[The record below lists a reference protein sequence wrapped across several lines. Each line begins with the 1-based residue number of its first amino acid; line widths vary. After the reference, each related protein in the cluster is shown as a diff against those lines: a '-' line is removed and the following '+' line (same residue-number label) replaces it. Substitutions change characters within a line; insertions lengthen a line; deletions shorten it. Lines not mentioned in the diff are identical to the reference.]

1 LDPTA
6 IVRFAVPADLTQPS
20 PLGNLIIST
29 SYKSIMISFNPSTE
43 ADLRGYEYR
52 VYKHSQIQQVGLQY
66 LPLDENSYELSGFS
80 PSNVITLDIEETST
94 VESGLASEDFENE
107 EVIVPLTTNEVFY
120 YVKVRSVD
128 TSGNYSAWTSIV
140 RSGQIPLIESAHIR
154 ELSASKITS
163 GYIGSEQIVLNG
175 LNSVIKSSTYKP
187 EVRNLQATLT
197 QGSTTISLTSGTTS
211 NLYEGMYVYEI
222 RDNPLDPE
230 GKWPGTLSSNTRITS
245 IVSSTDFVVS
255 SAHSEGGSIKLGAYT
270 KGWSIDGAGN
280 VNFGGSRGITYDGVN
295 VVIGSDVVI
304 NAVAPESGG
313 LLITNGANQS
323 LAISS
328 TGAGIGLKI
337 NDTINNNGHNYWYV
351 DGSFKVGK
359 SDKHI
364 AFNAGTGQLL
374 IHGGVEIS
382 SDVIIGSTS
391 ATTLINNA
399 NAGAGSLQPGNGVS
413 QDPSTKQITQIS
425 GDRIR
430 TGIVSS
436 NDGSSVINL
445 NDGSLNFKNKFTVD
459 GLGNAFFAGNITSNA
474 TISGATG
481 SVSGDF
487 RVTERLRVG
496 DGAAVTGTTVLRV
509 QADGDTSTSR
519 YPFVVEKKIGTNIF
533 TVREDGRVDV
543 NLGPLYIAGKAHTD
557 HTHSSYASATHT
569 HAYLP
574 SSGGTITGSLVVNNN
589 FTVDDNLLLNQ
600 VASGTGISSTTNST
614 VGVLCFNAT
623 SGLPNPDSYVYW
635 KSGSGSSIRFKE
647 NIEPIVQTLDN
658 LQNFWN
664 LEPILF
670 EYKKNYG
677 GELKQERPYGFR
689 KHYGFIAEEVEKL
702 APYLV
707 SYDDDSLVD
716 DVKYNSVFTVL
727 YSEVKKM
734 RQWLIDNYNY
744 PG

>member
-1 LDPTA
+1 
-6 IVRFAVPADLTQPS
+6 
-20 PLGNLIIST
+20 
-29 SYKSIMISFNPSTE
+29 MISFNPSTE
-43 ADLRGYEYR
+43 ADLRGYEYK

-66 LPLDENSYELSGFS
+66 LPLDENSFELSGFS

-94 VESGLASEDFENE
+94 VESGIASEDFENE
-107 EVIVPLTTNEVFY
+107 EVIVPLVTNQVFY

-128 TSGNYSAWTSIV
+128 TSGNYSSWTSIV

-175 LNSVIKSSTYKP
+175 LNSVIKSSTFKP
-187 EVRNLQATLT
+187 EVRNLQATLE
-197 QGSTTISLTSGTTS
+197 QGSTTVSLTIGTTA
-211 NLYEGMYVYEI
+211 NLYEGMYLYEI
-222 RDNPLDPE
+222 RDNPFDVTGT
-230 GKWPGTLSSNTRITS
+230 GKWPGTLSANTRITS
-245 IVSSTDFVVS
+245 IVSTTDFIVS
-255 SAHSEGGSIKLGAYT
+255 SSHSESGSIKLGAYT

-280 VNFGGSRGITYDGVN
+280 VNFGGSRGISYDGVN

-359 SDKHI
+359 TDKHI

-399 NAGAGSLQPGNGVS
+399 NLGAQNPATRINAG
-413 QDPSTKQITQIS
+413 TTTIS

-430 TGIVSS
+430 TGVVSS
-436 NDGSSVINL
+436 NDGTSIINL

-459 GLGNAFFAGNITSNA
+459 GLGNAFFAGNITSSA
-474 TISGATG
+474 TISGASG

-487 RVTERLRVG
+487 RITERLRVG
-496 DGAAVTGTTVLRV
+496 DGANVTGTTILRV
-509 QADGDTSTSR
+509 QGDGNTSTTK
-519 YPFVVEKKIGTNIF
+519 YPFVVEKKDGTNTF

-543 NLGPLYIAGKAHTD
+543 NLGPLFIAGKAHTD
-557 HTHSSYASATHT
+557 HTHSG
-569 HAYLP
+569 YLP
-574 SSGGTITGSLVVNNN
+574 TTGGTLTGTL
-589 FTVDDNLLLNQ
+589 TVGSIADNKNII
-600 VASGTGISSTTNST
+600 VRGFVSTTGDVDSDGNVRCAGRF
-614 VGVLCFNAT
+614 VGGNAD
-623 SGLPNPDSYVYW
+623 NYVYFGQKTGTTDYCFRVNEEYTLYDRQVTRVERDRPIW
-635 KSGSGSSIRFKE
+635 INSAGTLFTGPNFSSLRYKE
-647 NIEPIVQTLDN
+647 NINPANLDISSFLNVDVVNFFYKDEFWDLESNPEKEKQLGVIVEQLDDLGLKDLVTYN
-658 LQNFWN
+658 SANAPDGLNESLIPFYLIETCKQQQQEIN
-664 LEPILF
+664 
-670 EYKKNYG
+670 
-677 GELKQERPYGFR
+677 ELKTRLELLES
-689 KHYGFIAEEVEKL
+689 K
-702 APYLV
+702 
-707 SYDDDSLVD
+707 
-716 DVKYNSVFTVL
+716 
-727 YSEVKKM
+727 
-734 RQWLIDNYNY
+734 
-744 PG
+744 

>member
-1 LDPTA
+1 
-6 IVRFAVPADLTQPS
+6 
-20 PLGNLIIST
+20 
-29 SYKSIMISFNPSTE
+29 MISFNPSTE
-43 ADLRGYEYR
+43 ADLRGYEYK

-107 EVIVPLTTNEVFY
+107 EVIVPLVTNQVFY
-120 YVKVRSVD
+120 YAKVRSVD

-187 EVRNLQATLT
+187 EVRNLQAILE
-197 QGSTTISLTSGTTS
+197 QGSTTISLIIGTTA

-230 GKWPGTLSSNTRITS
+230 GKWPGTLSANTRITS

-255 SAHSEGGSIKLGAYT
+255 SPHSEGGSIKLGAYT

-280 VNFGGSRGITYDGVN
+280 VNFGGSRGITYDGAN
-295 VVIGSDVVI
+295 VVIGSDVII

-313 LLITNGANQS
+313 LLISNGANQS

-359 SDKHI
+359 TDKHI

-399 NAGAGSLQPGNGVS
+399 NLGAQNPATRINAG
-413 QDPSTKQITQIS
+413 TTTIS

-430 TGIVSS
+430 TGVVSS
-436 NDGSSVINL
+436 NDGTSVINL
-445 NDGSLNFKNKFTVD
+445 NDGSLNFKNKFVVD
-459 GLGNAFFAGNITSNA
+459 NLGNATF
-474 TISGATG
+474 SGA
-481 SVSGDF
+481 VSGGSISSNTTINGASGF
-487 RVTERLRVG
+487 VSAGFEIGASCKIGNNLRVNTGTYG
-496 DGAAVTGTTVLRV
+496 DGATSVVLIKGDDTRADRFGIRIVDSNNDQVMRISNSGILTVKSDVVVGTKSVSV
-509 QADGDTSTSR
+509 DG
-519 YPFVVEKKIGTNIF
+519 
-533 TVREDGRVDV
+533 
-543 NLGPLYIAGKAHTD
+543 
-557 HTHSSYASATHT
+557 HTHSYAPTVHT
-569 HAYLP
+569 HSYLP
-574 SSGGTITGSLVVNNN
+574 LAGGTIATNLIVNGNFQTKGYLTLDKTGTS
-589 FTVDDNLLLNQ
+589 
-600 VASGTGISSTTNST
+600 AGIRVTTNSP
-614 VGVLCFNAT
+614 VGLLCF
-623 SGLPNPDSYVYW
+623 SGTDLVGAGKDPAEFIYW
-635 KSGSGSSIRFKE
+635 KSGTGSSIRFKE
-647 NIEPIVQTLDN
+647 NIEPIAQTLDN
-658 LQNFWN
+658 LKNFWD

-670 EYKKNYG
+670 EYKSEYG
-677 GELKQERPYGFR
+677 GLMNEERPYGFR
-689 KHYGFIAEEVEKL
+689 KHYGFIAEEVEQL

-707 SYDDDSLVD
+707 SYDDDSLAD
-716 DVKYNSVFTVL
+716 DVKYDSVFTVL

>member
-1 LDPTA
+1 
-6 IVRFAVPADLTQPS
+6 
-20 PLGNLIIST
+20 
-29 SYKSIMISFNPSTE
+29 MISFNPSTE
-43 ADLRGYEYR
+43 ADLRGYEYK

-66 LPLDENSYELSGFS
+66 LPLDENSFELSGFS

-94 VESGLASEDFENE
+94 VESGIASEDFENE
-107 EVIVPLTTNEVFY
+107 EVIVPLVTNQVFY

-128 TSGNYSAWTSIV
+128 TSGNYSSWTSIV

-175 LNSVIKSSTYKP
+175 LNSVIKSSTFKP
-187 EVRNLQATLT
+187 EVRNLQAIIE
-197 QGSTTISLTSGTTS
+197 QGSTTVSLISGTTA
-211 NLYEGMYVYEI
+211 NLYEGMYLYEI
-222 RDNPLDPE
+222 RDNPFDPA

-245 IVSSTDFVVS
+245 IVSTTDFIVS
-255 SAHSEGGSIKLGAYT
+255 SSHSESGSIKLGAYT

-295 VVIGSDVVI
+295 VVIGSDVII

-313 LLITNGANQS
+313 LLISNGANQS

-359 SDKHI
+359 TDKHI

-382 SDVIIGSTS
+382 SDVIIGSAS
-391 ATTLINNA
+391 ASTLINNA
-399 NAGAGSLQPGNGVS
+399 NLGAQNPATRINAG
-413 QDPSTKQITQIS
+413 TTTIS

-430 TGIVSS
+430 TGVVSS
-436 NDGSSVINL
+436 NDGTSIINL
-445 NDGSLNFKNKFTVD
+445 NDGSLNFKNKFVVD
-459 GLGNAFFAGNITSNA
+459 NLGNATFS
-474 TISGATG
+474 G
-481 SVSGDF
+481 SVSGGSISSDTAINGASGF
-487 RVTERLRVG
+487 VSAGFEIGASCKIGNNLRVNTGTYG
-496 DGAAVTGTTVLRV
+496 DGATSVVLIKGDDKRDDRFGIRIVDSANDQVMRISNSGILTVKSNVVVGTKSV
-509 QADGDTSTSR
+509 S
-519 YPFVVEKKIGTNIF
+519 VEGHS
-533 TVREDGRVDV
+533 
-543 NLGPLYIAGKAHTD
+543 HTQ
-557 HTHSSYASATHT
+557 YALATKLDD
-569 HAYLP
+569 YLKL
-574 SSGGTITGSLVVNNN
+574 SGGNMTGSL
-589 FTVDDNLLLNQ
+589 TVDGNLKGKGYVILDKT
-600 VASGTGISSTTNST
+600 GTSAGVRVTTNST
-614 VGVLCFNAT
+614 VGVLCFNGTTLVGAGQDASEFIYWRAT
-623 SGLPNPDSYVYW
+623 TF
-635 KSGSGSSIRFKE
+635 GSSIRFKE
-647 NIEPIVQTLDN
+647 NIKPISEDVESLN
-658 LQNFWN
+658 NFWN

-670 EYKKNYG
+670 EYKSEYG
-677 GELKQERPYGFR
+677 GLMNEERPYGFR
-689 KHYGFIAEEVEKL
+689 KHYGFIAEEVEQL

-707 SYDDDSLVD
+707 SYDDDSLAD

>member
-1 LDPTA
+1 
-6 IVRFAVPADLTQPS
+6 
-20 PLGNLIIST
+20 
-29 SYKSIMISFNPSTE
+29 MISFNPSTE
-43 ADLRGYEYR
+43 ADLRGYEYK

-66 LPLDENSYELSGFS
+66 LPLDENSFELSGFS

-94 VESGLASEDFENE
+94 VESGIASEDFENE
-107 EVIVPLTTNEVFY
+107 EVIVPLVTNQVFY

-128 TSGNYSAWTSIV
+128 TSGNYSSWTSIV

-175 LNSVIKSSTYKP
+175 LNSVIKSSTFKP
-187 EVRNLQATLT
+187 EVRNLQAIIEE
-197 QGSTTISLTSGTTS
+197 GSTTVSLISGTTA

-222 RDNPLDPE
+222 RDNPFDPE

-245 IVSSTDFVVS
+245 IVSTTDFIVS
-255 SAHSEGGSIKLGAYT
+255 SSHSESGSIKLGAYT

-280 VNFGGSRGITYDGVN
+280 VNFGGSRGITYDGAN
-295 VVIGSDVVI
+295 VVIGSDVII

-313 LLITNGANQS
+313 LLISNGANQS

-359 SDKHI
+359 TDKHI

-382 SDVIIGSTS
+382 SDVIIGSAS
-391 ATTLINNA
+391 ASTLINNA

-413 QDPSTKQITQIS
+413 QNPSTKQITQIS

-430 TGIVSS
+430 TGVVSS
-436 NDGSSVINL
+436 NDGTSVINL
-445 NDGSLNFKNKFTVD
+445 NDGSLNFKNKFVVD
-459 GLGNAFFAGNITSNA
+459 NLGNATF
-474 TISGATG
+474 SGR
-481 SVSGDF
+481 VSGGSIASDTTINGASGF
-487 RVTERLRVG
+487 VSAGFEIGASCKIGNNLRVNTGTYG
-496 DGAAVTGTTVLRV
+496 DGATSVVLIKGEDTRADRFGIRIVDSENDQVMRISNSGILTVKSNVVVGTKSV
-509 QADGDTSTSR
+509 S
-519 YPFVVEKKIGTNIF
+519 VEGH
-533 TVREDGRVDV
+533 G
-543 NLGPLYIAGKAHTD
+543 HTQ
-557 HTHSSYASATHT
+557 YALTT
-569 HAYLP
+569 KLDDYLKL
-574 SSGGTITGSLVVNNN
+574 SGGTMTGSLTVNGNVKGKGYVI
-589 FTVDDNLLLNQ
+589 FDKT
-600 VASGTGISSTTNST
+600 GTSAGIRVTTNSP
-614 VGVLCFNAT
+614 VGLLCFNGT
-623 SGLPNPDSYVYW
+623 SLVGSGQDPSEFIYW
-635 KSGSGSSIRFKE
+635 KSGTGSSIRFKE
-647 NIEPIVQTLDN
+647 NIEPIAQTLDN
-658 LQNFWN
+658 LENFWD

-670 EYKKNYG
+670 EYKSEYG
-677 GELKQERPYGFR
+677 GLMNEERPYGFR
-689 KHYGFIAEEVEKL
+689 KHYGFIAEEVEQL

-707 SYDDDSLVD
+707 SYDDDSLAD
-716 DVKYNSVFTVL
+716 DVKYDSVFTVL

>member
-1 LDPTA
+1 
-6 IVRFAVPADLTQPS
+6 
-20 PLGNLIIST
+20 
-29 SYKSIMISFNPSTE
+29 MISFNPSTE
-43 ADLRGYEYR
+43 ADLRGYEYK

-66 LPLDENSYELSGFS
+66 LPLDENSFELSGFS

-94 VESGLASEDFENE
+94 VESGIASEDFENE
-107 EVIVPLTTNEVFY
+107 EVIVPLVTNQVFY

-128 TSGNYSAWTSIV
+128 TSGNYSSWTSIV

-175 LNSVIKSSTYKP
+175 LNSVIKSSTFKP
-187 EVRNLQATLT
+187 EVRNLQAIIE
-197 QGSTTISLTSGTTS
+197 QGSTTVSLISGTTA

-222 RDNPLDPE
+222 RDNPFDPE

-245 IVSSTDFVVS
+245 IISTTDFIVSSS
-255 SAHSEGGSIKLGAYT
+255 HSEGGSIKLGAYT

-280 VNFGGSRGITYDGVN
+280 VNFGGSRGITYDGAN
-295 VVIGSDVVI
+295 VVIGSDVII

-313 LLITNGANQS
+313 LLISNGANQS

-359 SDKHI
+359 TDKHI

-382 SDVIIGSTS
+382 SDVIIGSAS
-391 ATTLINNA
+391 ASTLINNA

-413 QDPSTKQITQIS
+413 QNPSTKQITQIS

-430 TGIVSS
+430 TGVVSS
-436 NDGSSVINL
+436 NDGTSVINL
-445 NDGSLNFKNKFTVD
+445 NDGSLNFKNKFVVD
-459 GLGNAFFAGNITSNA
+459 NLGNATFSGQVKGGSIESD
-474 TISGATG
+474 TIIKGASG
-481 SVSGDF
+481 SVGASFEIGASCKIGNN
-487 RVTERLRVG
+487 LRVNTGTYG
-496 DGAAVTGTTVLRV
+496 DGATSVVLIK
-509 QADGDTSTSR
+509 GDDKRDDRFGIRIVDSSNDQVMR
-519 YPFVVEKKIGTNIF
+519 ISNSGVL
-533 TVREDGRVDV
+533 TVRSDVVVGTKSVSVDG
-543 NLGPLYIAGKAHTD
+543 
-557 HTHSSYASATHT
+557 HTHSYAPTVHT
-569 HAYLP
+569 HSYLP
-574 SSGGTITGSLVVNNN
+574 LAGGTIASNLIVNGDFQTKGYLKLDKTGTSAGLRV
-589 FTVDDNLLLNQ
+589 
-600 VASGTGISSTTNST
+600 TTNST
-614 VGVLCFNAT
+614 VGVICFNGTNLVGAGQDP
-623 SGLPNPDSYVYW
+623 SEFVYW
-635 KSGSGSSIRFKE
+635 RATTFGSSIRFKE
-647 NIEPIVQTLDN
+647 NIKPISEDVESLN
-658 LQNFWN
+658 NFWN

-670 EYKKNYG
+670 EYKSEYG
-677 GELKQERPYGFR
+677 GLMNEERPYGFR
-689 KHYGFIAEEVEKL
+689 KHYGFIAEEVEQL

-707 SYDDDSLVD
+707 SYDDDSLAD